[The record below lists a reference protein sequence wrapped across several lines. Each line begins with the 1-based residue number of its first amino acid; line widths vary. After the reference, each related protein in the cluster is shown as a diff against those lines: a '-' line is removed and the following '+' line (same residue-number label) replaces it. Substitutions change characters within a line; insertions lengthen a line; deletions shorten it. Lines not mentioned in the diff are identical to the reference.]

1 MRDMRMILNRWGAW
15 VYEGK
20 SPVDWPSVAAGFKG
34 LLPRNRRIR
43 SPCCDDDGMALDAAV
58 LRLKQHD
65 PYLFQL
71 IVLHYIKGIALRS
84 MSDPLGISH
93 NEVTKRVQ
101 VAEGFIEGVLAVS
114 GVTLEINKD
123 LRKEVV
129 KAVA

>member
-1 MRDMRMILNRWGAW
+1 MRDMRMILNQWGEW

-20 SPVDWPSVAAGFKG
+20 SPVDWSSVAAGFKG
-34 LLPRNRRIR
+34 LLPSNRRTR

-71 IVLHYIKGIALRS
+71 LVLHYIKGVALRP
-84 MSDPLGISH
+84 MSDHLGISH

-114 GVTLEINKD
+114 RVTLEMN
-123 LRKEVV
+123 
-129 KAVA
+129 

>member
-15 VYEGK
+15 VCEGK
-20 SPVDWPSVAAGFKG
+20 SPVEWSSIAAGFKG
-34 LLPRNRRIR
+34 LLPNNRRKR
-43 SPCCDDDGMALDAAV
+43 SLCCDDDGMALDAAV

-71 IVLHYIKGIALRS
+71 IVLHYIKGFALRS
-84 MSDPLGISH
+84 MSDHLGISH

-101 VAEGFIEGVLAVS
+101 VAEGFIEGILVAS
-114 GVTLEINKD
+114 GVTLEMNKGV
-123 LRKEVV
+123 RKEMV